1 MYKLAVV
8 FVHAVRELQKAVID
22 YGKQKKKFKD
32 IEKKILAEAQKK
44 ISVPEKRL
52 RKQPNRYEPPSLDID
67 LTIPDA
73 VALSG
78 TDTEPLETLVPV
90 EVEQEKIP
98 KKKKKKT
105 ERSNDGLKRPTRKA
119 TDNLEDSPPQKKVKK
134 SPSICNIS
142 TGIDE
147 KILREVE
154 KLKFENPHAAWIALR
169 FFIIL

>member
-1 MYKLAVV
+1 M
-8 FVHAVRELQKAVID
+8 FVHAVKELQNAITE
-22 YGKQKKKFKD
+22 YNTLKKTFFR
-32 IEKKILAEAQKK
+32 LEAKLVAAAK
-44 ISVPEKRL
+44 RKVSVPAKRR
-52 RKQPNRYEPPSLDID
+52 RKQTDRYEPPSID
-67 LTIPDA
+67 LTTND
-73 VALSG
+73 G
-78 TDTEPLETLVPV
+78 DTEGDTDTETVVTLVPV
-90 EVEQEKIP
+90 KVEQEKIP

-105 ERSNDGLKRPTRKA
+105 ERSNDGVKRPTRKA

-154 KLKFENPHAAWIALR
+154 KLKFEDPHAAWIALR